1 MNITTNNFLDIDE
14 DVTDEERQNIEK
26 LILEELSLIK
36 LNEIHPKVKELYT
49 LPQSHH
55 LIADIGEEELTDPGF
70 SLGGIDLS
78 DYSNLENTESLQK
91 SLVFTSLRNK
101 SLKLSSQ
108 FGKNQWLLSND
119 QFEHSNE
126 QIKQE
131 LNSKK
136 RKIDE
141 INLDRKNMQLEAKPV
156 IDYLEE
162 RWNQGIKNNV
172 DIGVE
177 TIKLQFE

>member
-1 MNITTNNFLDIDE
+1 MNYEPLDSLPYIDE

-49 LPQSHH
+49 LPQPHH

-108 FGKNQWLLSND
+108 FVMTNLNIQMNKSNKN
-119 QFEHSNE
+119 
-126 QIKQE
+126 
-131 LNSKK
+131 
-136 RKIDE
+136 
-141 INLDRKNMQLEAKPV
+141 
-156 IDYLEE
+156 
-162 RWNQGIKNNV
+162 
-172 DIGVE
+172 
-177 TIKLQFE
+177 

>member
-1 MNITTNNFLDIDE
+1 MN
-14 DVTDEERQNIEK
+14 
-26 LILEELSLIK
+26 
-36 LNEIHPKVKELYT
+36 
-49 LPQSHH
+49 
-55 LIADIGEEELTDPGF
+55 
-70 SLGGIDLS
+70 
-78 DYSNLENTESLQK
+78 
-91 SLVFTSLRNK
+91 
-101 SLKLSSQ
+101 
-108 FGKNQWLLSND
+108 ND

-126 QIKQE
+126 QIRQE
-131 LNSKK
+131 LTSKK

-141 INLDRKNMQLEAKPV
+141 INSDRKNMQLEAKPV